1 MYNYIK
7 TDNPPLE
14 ELKEVGMDLVIEIAE
29 MMPDQTE
36 ESINLIR
43 GGLPNNDYSAIA
55 RGAHS
60 IKSNLKLFMDE
71 HSPAVEFSY
80 DFETRATEL
89 KEELKENGI
98 VENDFDFTPDLEKLI
113 EITKKPLEEIKRLG
127 EEYKNGLRP

>member
-1 MYNYIK
+1 MYKYIK

-14 ELKEVGMDLVIEIAE
+14 ELKEVGMDLVIEIAK

-36 ESINLIR
+36 ESINIIR
-43 GGLPNNDYSAIA
+43 GGLQSNDYEAIA

-60 IKSNLKLFMDE
+60 IKSNLKIFMDE

-80 DFETRATEL
+80 DFETRATKL

-113 EITKKPLEEIKRLG
+113 KITKEPIEEIKRLG
-127 EEYKNGLRP
+127 KELKNG